1 LHDLG
6 YRGDWHLQCLLLHMD
21 ESPSALGKYAIRLQV
36 VKVHVNGINAH
47 RLVRIPNAEVNV
59 LDDSH
64 DELVRAIR

>member
-1 LHDLG
+1 
-6 YRGDWHLQCLLLHMD
+6 MD